1 MDFLS
6 KIITDNVSPFDAEV
20 NHSGIYSYRPDV
32 QLSQCICII
41 HYVYTC
47 VIIYVLR
54 RIYILNRIYI
64 KSVHICS
71 LYNHARECTYI

>member
-1 MDFLS
+1 MLYKNYINYDRTQILNMDFLS

-47 VIIYVLR
+47 VIIYVLTGAC
-54 RIYILNRIYI
+54 IY
-64 KSVHICS
+64 
-71 LYNHARECTYI
+71 